1 MICNCLFGT
10 ITIKTHRVEE
20 QVIYII
26 DDDKANNFLTRIML
40 EDAGLSNFK
49 QFRLVDEAIDELKRI
64 SEAKLENEYP
74 LLILLDLNMPIKTGW
89 DFIEE
94 FRLLPHDIISKANV
108 YILTSSDYRGDHE
121 KAKNYPE
128 VLQFLDK
135 PITDEVAKW
144 LKEKYF
150 SPTFE

>member
-1 MICNCLFGT
+1 MA
-10 ITIKTHRVEE
+10 EE
-20 QVIYII
+20 VIYII

-49 QFRLVDEAIDELKRI
+49 QFRLVDEAVDELKRI
-64 SEAKLENEYP
+64 SAAGLTEEYP

-94 FRLLPHDIISKANV
+94 FRTFPHDITSKAKI
-108 YILTSSDYRGDHE
+108 YLLSSSDYKGDHE
-121 KAKNYPE
+121 KAKDYPE
-128 VLQFLDK
+128 VLSFLDK
-135 PITDEVAKW
+135 PISDEVANW

-150 SPTFE
+150 SPLFE